1 MQRRRSSGVNRY
13 HPAYPDSTARL
24 GNCWRSRNI
33 LRTLPC
39 DLGLESGLKPLLAA
53 RRDSSESQDHA
64 RVSGCAVRNGVCGGI
79 SGRWRSYT
87 TLCAWAALHIWEIA
101 ADLMSWG
108 RRKGRRFRGPMKN
121 FLSTIDLTLWLIL
134 IVSKLILCLCI
145 FKKHFAKR
153 LLYFSLF
160 IFVSSA
166 KSLLLVAIASWA
178 SYNAYYD
185 TFYFGGYLESALGFL
200 TLIECGRQVLPGL
213 DLPKKEKAFAWL
225 GAALAAVFI
234 LAIAWPTQLLSPFLP
249 PAVSSLFAAAQSCSP
264 DRASGSRNAGSG

>member
-1 MQRRRSSGVNRY
+1 
-13 HPAYPDSTARL
+13 
-24 GNCWRSRNI
+24 
-33 LRTLPC
+33 
-39 DLGLESGLKPLLAA
+39 
-53 RRDSSESQDHA
+53 
-64 RVSGCAVRNGVCGGI
+64 
-79 SGRWRSYT
+79 
-87 TLCAWAALHIWEIA
+87 
-101 ADLMSWG
+101 
-108 RRKGRRFRGPMKN
+108 MKN

-234 LAIAWPTQLLSPFLP
+234 LAIAWPLPSISPERNIEIVGYLSIAVVFLFIAVYSRYLGLHGSRLLAGITATLGLLYLVEGVIRVMVGHYPAALVVQVRQLSQIANVLAVIAWIVVVLSPWGEQKMTETDLQKIELAFTK
-249 PAVSSLFAAAQSCSP
+249 AE
-264 DRASGSRNAGSG
+264 AGLDAEAERVKIA